1 MDFLCLEI
9 VNSSWY
15 STHQAFEDPLKNTEW
30 ILKLAD
36 KYHINSLPAPN
47 KDEMEKLFEMR
58 SAFTGLFIKV
68 VEGKKLEDSDI
79 KLVNSYMSD
88 IWFYRQLQVEKG
100 DYRLFDT
107 PSINNWS
114 WFMAE
119 IAVSFSRLCS
129 SETVINLK
137 ICQNP
142 ECRWFFIDE
151 SKSGN
156 RKWCDD
162 TCSNLMKV
170 RRFRQK
176 QRDNDRLVVL

>member
-1 MDFLCLEI
+1 MDFLCLEF

-15 STHQAFEDPLKNTEW
+15 STHQSFEDPLKNMEW
-30 ILKLAD
+30 LFKLAD
-36 KYHINSLPAPN
+36 KYHINSLPIPQ

-58 SAFTGLFIKV
+58 SAFTGLFKKI
-68 VEGKKLEDSDI
+68 VEGKKLVDSDI
-79 KLVNSYMSD
+79 KLVNGYMSD
-88 IWFYRQLQVEKG
+88 ICFYRQLQVEKG
-100 DYRLFDT
+100 DYRLSDT

-119 IAVSFSRLCS
+119 VAVSFSRLCS
-129 SETVINLK
+129 SKTLNNLK
-137 ICQNP
+137 VCQNP
-142 ECRWFFIDE
+142 ECNWFFIDE

-176 QRDNDRLVVL
+176 KRDND